1 MLNWRW
7 QFDILTK
14 SCGAPQSSSAISI
27 GCPSLLVQFYH
38 IAFPC
43 RVRAGH
49 CSAETAGR
57 AKRLAH
63 HTDVNRTD
71 DQRRRSRRLPRR
83 RGSRGPSVAEGGIHF
98 EGDRDEGSSSHP
110 TIEHRVEA
118 LKMRMGARNLNHISM
133 SLAL

>member
-43 RVRAGH
+43 RVRA
-49 CSAETAGR
+49 AI
-57 AKRLAH
+57 
-63 HTDVNRTD
+63 VP
-71 DQRRRSRRLPRR
+71 QRRPVEQSAWRIILTSIAQTT
-83 RGSRGPSVAEGGIHF
+83 SV
-98 EGDRDEGSSSHP
+98 
-110 TIEHRVEA
+110 VEA
-118 LKMRMGARNLNHISM
+118 GGFLDDVDLAVPQLQKEGFTLKEIATKVAAPIPQSSTGSKP
-133 SLAL
+133 